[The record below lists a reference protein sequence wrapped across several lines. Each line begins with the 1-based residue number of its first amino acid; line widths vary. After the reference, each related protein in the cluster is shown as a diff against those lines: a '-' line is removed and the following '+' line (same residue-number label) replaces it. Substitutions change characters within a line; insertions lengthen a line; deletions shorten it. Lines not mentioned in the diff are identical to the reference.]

1 LALHQPEQYAAAS
14 YSDEAYDGA
23 LLLAAFMR
31 DVHLLRK
38 VYVKVEG
45 YDPDG

>member
-14 YSDEAYDGA
+14 YSDEAYEGA

-31 DVHLLRK
+31 DVHLMR
-38 VYVKVEG
+38 VSYVKIKG
-45 YDPDG
+45 YDPDP